1 MLQFTLTG
9 RLAADPELTTY
20 GTDNTPM
27 ARLRVASNQPG
38 SERTDFFDVAVFGAN
53 ALDTLAAAR
62 KGDKVQLKGS
72 GRQHFW
78 VTDGGE
84 QRQGI
89 SLAARSVEHT
99 PRTAQT
105 AATAQHTHSATASA
119 AR

>member
-38 SERTDFFDVAVFGAN
+38 SERTDFFDVAVFGTPHSRRSPPPAK
-53 ALDTLAAAR
+53 ATRCTSRAAAANT
-62 KGDKVQLKGS
+62 S
-72 GRQHFW
+72 EHRQRR
-78 VTDGGE
+78 DP
-84 QRQGI
+84 RGI

-99 PRTAQT
+99 PRTGQP
-105 AATAQHTHSATASA
+105 AATAQHTHTATAPA

>member
-20 GTDNTPM
+20 GPENTPM

-38 SERTDFFDVAVFGAN
+38 SERTDIFDVAVFDDK
-53 ALDTLAAAR
+53 ALETLTAAH
-62 KGDKVQLKGS
+62 KGDKVHLKGS
-72 GRQHFW
+72 GRQHVW
-78 VTDGGE
+78 NTDSGGTRE
-84 QRQGI
+84 RI

-99 PRTAQT
+99 PRTGPT
-105 AATAQHTHSATASA
+105 DDIAQHTHTATASA